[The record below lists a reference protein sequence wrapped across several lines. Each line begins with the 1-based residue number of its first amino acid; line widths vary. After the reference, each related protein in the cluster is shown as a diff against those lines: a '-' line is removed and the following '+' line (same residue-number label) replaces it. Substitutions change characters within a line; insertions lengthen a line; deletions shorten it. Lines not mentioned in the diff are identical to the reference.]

1 MRRNNWKTVSTL
13 VTALVIVGCQD
24 GMISSPA
31 SSSVAPVSMMLAP
44 DGAPSLSLNGE
55 SPANTSVDF
64 TVTSKGGT
72 FMVGNH
78 AVIFPNNAICDPATS
93 SYGSGK
99 WDDACKVTHDAV
111 TVHAEVRTSLQ
122 GTSIEFSP
130 ALRFAP
136 AKNTKD
142 YVWIVMYNPNVRG
155 AKDLSK
161 FGIMY
166 APTAGAALVDESVD
180 DATLRTYVD
189 TWSGITT
196 RRIKHF
202 STYTN
207 SSGRSCDPSTE
218 TDCSASGNVTIGTP

>member
-1 MRRNNWKTVSTL
+1 MRRTNWKTVSTL
-13 VTALVIVGCQD
+13 VTALVIAGCQD
-24 GMISSPA
+24 GMISSPT
-31 SSSVAPVSMMLAP
+31 SSSVTPVSMMLAP
-44 DGAPSLSLNGE
+44 DGAPSLSLNGT

-72 FMVGNH
+72 FLIGNH
-78 AVIFPNNAICDPATS
+78 AVIFPNNAICDPNTS

-99 WDDACKVTHDAV
+99 WDDSCKVTHEGV
-111 TVHAEVRTSLQ
+111 KVHAEVRTTGQ
-122 GTSIEFSP
+122 GTSIDFSP

-136 AKNTKD
+136 AKNAKD
-142 YVWIVMYNPNVRG
+142 YVWIMMYNPAVRG
-155 AKDLSK
+155 ARDLSK
-161 FGIMY
+161 FGILY
-166 APTAGAALVDESVD
+166 SPTTGAATIDESVD

-207 SSGRSCDPSTE
+207 SSGRSCDPATE
-218 TDCSASGNVTIGTP
+218 SDCTASGSVSIGAP